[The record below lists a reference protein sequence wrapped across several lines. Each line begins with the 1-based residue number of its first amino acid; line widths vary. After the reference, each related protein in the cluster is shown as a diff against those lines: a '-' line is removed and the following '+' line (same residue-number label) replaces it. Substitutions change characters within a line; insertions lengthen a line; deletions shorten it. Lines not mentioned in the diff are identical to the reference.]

1 MKPIHPTESVISINQ
16 QEQIAF
22 HEAGHAAGIHLY
34 NKQQSLP
41 SVFFQIRIKPQ
52 GALVA
57 DAWLHDHFAAG
68 VEGGYLI
75 DNFPVTLIES
85 ASYFA
90 PAGLDAYQAA
100 FEADMVNLL
109 VGALAE
115 AKQSAIRTGKPFDAA
130 NTAIGTL
137 RRYGGSSDLLKVYS
151 YLERFIA
158 GKLER
163 ENKIADL
170 LAKALNFIDNA
181 KHWQAISRLAAYLL
195 ACDEDTVSCEQA
207 IAVLDGYKLAPR

>member
-1 MKPIHPTESVISINQ
+1 MKRIHPLTTVVSISQ

-22 HEAGHAAGIHLY
+22 HEAGHAAAIHLY

-41 SVFFQIRIKPQ
+41 SVFFQIRVKPQ
-52 GALVA
+52 SALVA
-57 DAWLHDHFAAG
+57 DAWLHDRFAAG

-75 DNFPVTLIES
+75 DNLPVTLIES

-90 PAGLDAYQAA
+90 PAGLDAYRAA

-115 AKQSAIRTGKPFDAA
+115 AKQVAVRAGRSFNLDQPHIS
-130 NTAIGTL
+130 TL
-137 RRYGGSSDLLKVYS
+137 RCYGGSSDVLKVYS

-158 GKLER
+158 SRTQR
-163 ENKIADL
+163 ENKFADL
-170 LAKALNFIDNA
+170 LTKALNFIDNGQ
-181 KHWQAISRLAAYLL
+181 HWQAISRLAAYLL
-195 ACDEDTVSCEQA
+195 ACDQDTVSCEQA
-207 IAVLDGYKLAPR
+207 IAVLDGHSLAG